1 MRKEKCDV
9 SYVLLNNNCIQ
20 NSLIPSYQRIT
31 LTVPSSNRENLKN
44 IFQLEPQYISQA
56 LAASNAF
63 QGAIDSNLNF
73 NYERAYQIGVNM
85 PGRDYDPSMWGI
97 NQSVIQ
103 ETLQISSMIN
113 QLKSSLNK
121 FLYFVDISNE
131 VFWNEVETAII
142 NTFTNLH
149 TQQNS
154 AWILYHST
162 TSTSTSYYYNIM
174 FALQDPNYR
183 TMIVIPI
190 AFDITVRL
198 EKEKVLFITLKDRA
212 EYRVT
217 LKSIWVRLILQKTH
231 GKQIVD
237 CFNS

>member
-1 MRKEKCDV
+1 MKGECKMT
-9 SYVLLNNNCIQ
+9 SIYLKKNECIRNLR
-20 NSLIPSYQRIT
+20 NSPYRRIT
-31 LTVPSSNRENLKN
+31 LTVPCENKGNLKN
-44 IFQLEPQYISQA
+44 IFQVEPQYINQA
-56 LAASNAF
+56 LAASHAF
-63 QGAIDSNLNF
+63 QGAIDSNLHF

-97 NQSVIQ
+97 NQPVIQ
-103 ETLQISSMIN
+103 ETLQVSTMIN
-113 QLKSSLNK
+113 QLKSSLNR
-121 FLYFVDISNE
+121 FLYFIDISNE
-131 VFWNEVETAII
+131 LFWNEVESAIV
-142 NTFTNLH
+142 NTFTNLY

-154 AWILYHST
+154 AWIFYHSS

-174 FALQDPNYR
+174 FALQDSNYR

-198 EKEKVLFITLKDRA
+198 EKQKVLFITLKDRA

-231 GKQIVD
+231 GKQLVD
-237 CFNS
+237 CFNF